1 MLPAAADKPTMPAW
15 LDRAIK
21 MYDKEIRA
29 DGDMLSHDW
38 IKFALD
44 IRAPRTLA
52 DVEESQWVLLT
63 RIDAFRDYLLVDRK
77 VALQNV
83 RGQGYRIVPPA
94 EQARVAVEESMRLV
108 KKGLEKGD
116 KLMTNTRISALTPDE
131 QKRHTDAHLRLCGI
145 NDLMRRGRKD
155 VFLLFSPK
163 ST

>member
-1 MLPAAADKPTMPAW
+1 MLPVADKPTMPAW

-21 MYDKEIRA
+21 MYDKESRA

-44 IRAPRTLA
+44 IRTPRTLEE
-52 DVEESQWVLLT
+52 VEESQWVLLT

-77 VALQNV
+77 IALQNV

-116 KLMTNTRISALTPDE
+116 KLMTHTRISSLTQDE

-145 NDLMRRGRKD
+145 ADLMRRGRKD
-155 VFLLFSPK
+155 VFLLFGPK
-163 ST
+163 SA